1 MQRTSTPLF
10 DEVIQIATPDCI
22 RKRDMTLVRKLKN
35 LQDYTERIEKLL
47 DDAMSTLEDA
57 TK

>member
-1 MQRTSTPLF
+1 M
-10 DEVIQIATPDCI
+10 ATPDCVK
-22 RKRDMTLVRKLKN
+22 RRDMTLIRKLKN
-35 LQDYTERIEKLL
+35 LQEYTERIEKLL